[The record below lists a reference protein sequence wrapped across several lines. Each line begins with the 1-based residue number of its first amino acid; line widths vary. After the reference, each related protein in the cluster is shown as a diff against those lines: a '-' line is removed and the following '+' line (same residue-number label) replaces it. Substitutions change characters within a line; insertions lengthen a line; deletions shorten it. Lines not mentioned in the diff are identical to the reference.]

1 MGRENTI
8 VTGAA
13 IPKRSMSSAVARPS
27 RRQTDDKKFV
37 RVIAVD
43 SNSRIIWYEQTIN
56 NFAPTG
62 APVDMNV
69 TGSKLSIEELNNQY
83 PKALP
88 EDASQTRLPIINEW
102 VELKSVPDYT
112 SGIRNG
118 QYNRVTVY
126 RKSPIT
132 AQFNTND
139 NRVPQA
145 EAYKQANP
153 DDINQNLNRR
163 NYINNNIGI

>member
-13 IPKRSMSSAVARPS
+13 IPKRSMSSSVNRSS
-27 RRQTDDKKFV
+27 RKQTDDKKFV
-37 RVIAVD
+37 RVVAVD
-43 SNSRIIWYEQTIN
+43 PNSRVIWYEQTIN
-56 NFAPTG
+56 NYAPTG

-69 TGSKLSIEELNNQY
+69 TGSQLSIEELNNQY

-126 RKSPIT
+126 KTSPINT
-132 AQFNTND
+132 QFNTND

-145 EAYKQANP
+145 NAYKKADP
-153 DDINQNLNRR
+153 DNINQNLNRV
-163 NYINNNIGI
+163 NYINNNIGV